1 MNWREENIFSPG
13 KDNLSNTER
22 VARKRKNR
30 SSKLLIVALA
40 LFVFPLLVIS
50 AFYAGSNLKVSPLSY
65 HFGGGGG
72 QGFQNLT
79 GTQPRGENKILPPF
93 MNLSFPFPMV
103 DLAEV
108 LLVVTVVVVLALL
121 LRVRA
126 SNTKRVRPFEE
137 ADFQEERLALAS
149 ILDNAVAKLNSGS
162 GYRETVLQCYKLI
175 SQALENKSTL
185 DGRTLTAREF
195 KSKVSEILGIDSPY
209 LSKVT
214 DLFELARY
222 SKDEITREE
231 ALAASDCLSNLAA
244 FLKMLAR
251 PAGVAQGTAG

>member
-1 MNWREENIFSPG
+1 M
-13 KDNLSNTER
+13 
-22 VARKRKNR
+22 
-30 SSKLLIVALA
+30 
-40 LFVFPLLVIS
+40 FPLLVTS

-65 HFGGGGG
+65 HFGGGVGG

-79 GTQPRGENKILPPF
+79 GSRPRVENTVFPPF
-93 MNLSFPFPMV
+93 TFPFLPKINF
-103 DLAEV
+103 AEV

-137 ADFQEERLALAS
+137 TDFQEERLALAS
-149 ILDNAVAKLNSGS
+149 ILENAAAKLNSGS

-175 SQALENKSTL
+175 SQALEKKSTL
-185 DGRTLTAREF
+185 DGRALTAREF

-209 LSKVT
+209 LSRVT

-222 SKDEITREE
+222 SQDEITREE

-244 FLKMLAR
+244 LLKGMAQH
-251 PAGVAQGTAG
+251 AGVAEATAG